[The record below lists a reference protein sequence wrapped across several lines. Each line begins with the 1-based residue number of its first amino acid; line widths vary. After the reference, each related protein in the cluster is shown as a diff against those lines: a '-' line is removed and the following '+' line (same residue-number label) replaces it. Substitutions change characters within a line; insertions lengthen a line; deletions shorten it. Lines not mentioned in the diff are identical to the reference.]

1 MDFLFLH
8 LGEAWKLYSLASVK
22 GLLLGSGAVAQG
34 SNFDDRGLD
43 NPPAS
48 PHGSSDESIELSL
61 ASEWTRVEGIYG
73 LERPLHGESLV
84 YIHRQT
90 TQRMP
95 ISHESWE
102 PISVSREELLSY
114 FGRYSPFLCG
124 YLRAMERS
132 LVVGMQN
139 PPYLCCLCP
148 AYPQRSQLCG
158 CDGKR
163 L

>member
-1 MDFLFLH
+1 MWISFEIWCFLLYLH
-8 LGEAWKLYSLASVK
+8 LGEAWKLFSIAPVQ

-48 PHGSSDESIELSL
+48 PYGSTDESTELSL
-61 ASEWTRVEGIYG
+61 PSEWTRVEGTYG

-90 TQRMP
+90 TQRMA

-102 PISVSREELLSY
+102 PISVSREELPELI
-114 FGRYSPFLCG
+114 L
-124 YLRAMERS
+124 E
-132 LVVGMQN
+132 VGMQN
-139 PPYLCCLCP
+139 PPYLCYLCP

-158 CDGKR
+158 CDRKR